1 MIKFFSKTRYLSP
14 PRRGLR
20 GGFET
25 LNYVKTI

>member
-1 MIKFFSKTRYLSP
+1 MIKFFRKTRHLSP

-20 GGFET
+20 GGFEI